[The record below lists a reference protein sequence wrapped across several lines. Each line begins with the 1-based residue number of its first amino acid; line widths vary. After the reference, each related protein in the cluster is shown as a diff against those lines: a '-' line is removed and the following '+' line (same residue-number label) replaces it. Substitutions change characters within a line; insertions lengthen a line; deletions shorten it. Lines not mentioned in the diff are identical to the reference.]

1 MQFPVGFRGLSY
13 SPKHYSLRVPL
24 PKLPLVK
31 GRVIDSG
38 DQLSKKMLMVYIFIL
53 ALAMSLIP
61 FTIDPY
67 LPAFPAIGQFFG
79 VANGVVQASFTGV
92 TVGIAAGQLL
102 IGPLSDAFGRR
113 PLLLMTMTG
122 YLLATIFAFFA
133 PNIEVFILL
142 RFFMG
147 FFAAGGDVVA
157 RAVIR
162 DLFRGQPMRQ
172 MLARVFLVQ
181 SLAPILGPILGS
193 QLTELIAWQ
202 GVFLFFAIVTLVLL
216 LFANVFLIETLP
228 VSARRSSSPL
238 GLARGYVNVLRDRVF
253 IGLMFYAALQLSA
266 LFTYL
271 NFVPFVF
278 QEGFGVSATDT
289 GVWMAVNGAASY
301 IGVQLG
307 AYLARFIQG
316 HWLLAA
322 YALIGTGVGLGLF
335 LTSGTSFFW
344 AETLF
349 LIELMI
355 FGAGL
360 TVIPTI
366 ALYNHG
372 SEAGT
377 ASSLL
382 GVFNFTLASLI
393 SGIYFLLDTDS
404 TGDLG
409 ILIGLLFGGSFLAL
423 IFITRPW
430 LLPDMRK
437 ADV

>member
-1 MQFPVGFRGLSY
+1 
-13 SPKHYSLRVPL
+13 
-24 PKLPLVK
+24 
-31 GRVIDSG
+31 
-38 DQLSKKMLMVYIFIL
+38 MLMVYIFIL
-53 ALAMSLIP
+53 ALSMSLIP

-133 PNIEVFILL
+133 PNIEIFILL

-266 LFTYL
+266 LFSYL
-271 NFVPFVF
+271 NFVPFIF
-278 QEGFGVSATDT
+278 QEGFGVSPTNFGSVDGSEWCCLLCRSSGWCAPCK
-289 GVWMAVNGAASY
+289 VHSGALASCRLWRDRL
-301 IGVQLG
+301 IT
-307 AYLARFIQG
+307 G
-316 HWLLAA
+316 HWAFSNLRNQLFVGGSLL
-322 YALIGTGVGLGLF
+322 F
-335 LTSGTSFFW
+335 C
-344 AETLF
+344 
-349 LIELMI
+349 
-355 FGAGL
+355 
-360 TVIPTI
+360 P
-366 ALYNHG
+366 ALYFWRQPDCPANH
-372 SEAGT
+372 
-377 ASSLL
+377 
-382 GVFNFTLASLI
+382 
-393 SGIYFLLDTDS
+393 
-404 TGDLG
+404 
-409 ILIGLLFGGSFLAL
+409 
-423 IFITRPW
+423 RP
-430 LLPDMRK
+430 L
-437 ADV
+437 

>member
-1 MQFPVGFRGLSY
+1 
-13 SPKHYSLRVPL
+13 
-24 PKLPLVK
+24 
-31 GRVIDSG
+31 
-38 DQLSKKMLMVYIFIL
+38 MVYIFIL

-216 LFANVFLIETLP
+216 LFANAFLIETLP

-238 GLARGYVNVLRDRVF
+238 GLARGYVNVLGDRVF

-382 GVFNFTLASLI
+382 GVFNFTLASVI
-393 SGIYFLLDTDS
+393 SGIYFLLDTAS

>member
-1 MQFPVGFRGLSY
+1 
-13 SPKHYSLRVPL
+13 
-24 PKLPLVK
+24 
-31 GRVIDSG
+31 
-38 DQLSKKMLMVYIFIL
+38 MVYIFIL

-393 SGIYFLLDTDS
+393 SGIYFLLDTAS

>member
-1 MQFPVGFRGLSY
+1 
-13 SPKHYSLRVPL
+13 
-24 PKLPLVK
+24 
-31 GRVIDSG
+31 
-38 DQLSKKMLMVYIFIL
+38 MLMVYIFIL
-53 ALAMSLIP
+53 ALSMSLIP

-102 IGPLSDAFGRR
+102 LGPLSDAFGRR
-113 PLLLMTMTG
+113 PLLLITMTG

-133 PNIEVFILL
+133 PNIEIFILL

-193 QLTELIAWQ
+193 QLTEFVAWQ
-202 GVFLFFAIVTLVLL
+202 GVFLFFALLTLVLL
-216 LFANVFLIETLP
+216 LVTNFVLVETLP

-238 GLARGYVNVLRDRVF
+238 GLARGYLNVLKDRVF

-278 QEGFGVSATDT
+278 QEGFGVSPTET

-322 YALIGTGVGLGLF
+322 YGLIGTAVGIGLF
-335 LTSGTSFFW
+335 VTSGTSFFW
-344 AETLF
+344 AETFF

-393 SGIYFLLDTDS
+393 SGIYSFFDTDS

-409 ILIGLLFGGSFLAL
+409 ILIGVLFAGSFLSL
-423 IFITRPW
+423 ILISRPW
-430 LLPDMRK
+430 QLPDLRK

>member
-1 MQFPVGFRGLSY
+1 M
-13 SPKHYSLRVPL
+13 PL

-202 GVFLFFAIVTLVLL
+202 GVFLLFAIVTLVLL
-216 LFANVFLIETLP
+216 LFANAFLIETLP

-316 HWLLAA
+316 HWLLAV
-322 YALIGTGVGLGLF
+322 YALIGIGVGLGLF

-382 GVFNFTLASLI
+382 GVFNFTLASVI

-409 ILIGLLFGGSFLAL
+409 ILIGLLFGGSF
-423 IFITRPW
+423 R
-430 LLPDMRK
+430 R
-437 ADV
+437 

>member
-1 MQFPVGFRGLSY
+1 
-13 SPKHYSLRVPL
+13 
-24 PKLPLVK
+24 
-31 GRVIDSG
+31 
-38 DQLSKKMLMVYIFIL
+38 MVYIFIL
-53 ALAMSLIP
+53 ALSMSLIP

-133 PNIEVFILL
+133 PNIEIFILL

-181 SLAPILGPILGS
+181 SLAPILGPIMGS

-393 SGIYFLLDTDS
+393 SGIYFLLDTGS

>member
-1 MQFPVGFRGLSY
+1 
-13 SPKHYSLRVPL
+13 
-24 PKLPLVK
+24 
-31 GRVIDSG
+31 
-38 DQLSKKMLMVYIFIL
+38 MLMVYIFIL
-53 ALAMSLIP
+53 ALSMSLIP

-133 PNIEVFILL
+133 PNIEIFILL

-322 YALIGTGVGLGLF
+322 YALIGPGVGLALF

-382 GVFNFTLASLI
+382 GVFNFSLASLI
-393 SGIYFLLDTDS
+393 SGIYFLLDTGS

-423 IFITRPW
+423 IFISRPW

>member
-1 MQFPVGFRGLSY
+1 
-13 SPKHYSLRVPL
+13 
-24 PKLPLVK
+24 
-31 GRVIDSG
+31 
-38 DQLSKKMLMVYIFIL
+38 MVYIFIL

>member
-1 MQFPVGFRGLSY
+1 MVFRGLSY

-133 PNIEVFILL
+133 PNIEVFIML

-266 LFTYL
+266 LFSYL
-271 NFVPFVF
+271 NFVPFIF
-278 QEGFGVSATDT
+278 QEGFGVSPTNF
-289 GVWMAVNGAASY
+289 GLWMAVNGAASY
-301 IGVQLG
+301 VGVQVG
-307 AYLARFIQG
+307 AHLAKFIQG

-322 YALIGTGVGLGLF
+322 YSVIGSLLGVGLF
-335 LTSGTSFFW
+335 LTSGTSFLW
-344 AETLF
+344 AEVFFFVQLF
-349 LIELMI
+349 I
-355 FGAGL
+355 FGASL
-360 TVIPTI
+360 TVLPTI

-382 GVFNFTLASLI
+382 GVFNFTFASLI
-393 SGIYFLLDTDS
+393 SATYFLLRS
-404 TGDLG
+404 TVTADLG
-409 ILIGLLFGGSFLAL
+409 VLIGLLYAGSFLAL
-423 IFITRPW
+423 IFISRPW

>member
-1 MQFPVGFRGLSY
+1 
-13 SPKHYSLRVPL
+13 VPL

>member
-1 MQFPVGFRGLSY
+1 M
-13 SPKHYSLRVPL
+13 PL
-24 PKLPLVK
+24 PKIPSAK

-38 DQLSKKMLMVYIFIL
+38 DQLSKKLLVVYIFIL
-53 ALAMSLIP
+53 ALSMSLIP

-92 TVGIAAGQLL
+92 TVGIALGQLL

-113 PLLLMTMTG
+113 PLLLLTMSG
-122 YLLATIFAFFA
+122 YLISTALAFFA
-133 PNIEVFILL
+133 PNIETFIAL

-193 QLTELIAWQ
+193 QLTELVAWQ
-202 GVFLFFAIVTLVLL
+202 GVFLFFALVTLVLL

-228 VSARRSSSPL
+228 VAARRSSSPL
-238 GLARGYVNVLRDRVF
+238 GLARGYVNVLKDRVF

-278 QEGFGVSATDT
+278 QDGFGVSATET
-289 GVWMAVNGAASY
+289 GIWMAVNGAASY

-307 AYLARFIQG
+307 AYLAKFIQG

-322 YALIGTGVGLGLF
+322 YALIGVLVGIGLF
-335 LTSGTSFFW
+335 ATSGISFFW
-344 AETLF
+344 AETF
-349 LIELMI
+349 FMIELMI

-393 SGIYFLLDTDS
+393 SGTYSMFDS
-404 TGDLG
+404 STTAG
-409 ILIGLLFGGSFLAL
+409 IGVLIGLLFGGSFFSLML
-423 IFITRPW
+423 ISRPW
-430 LLPDMRK
+430 ELPDLRK

>member
-1 MQFPVGFRGLSY
+1 
-13 SPKHYSLRVPL
+13 
-24 PKLPLVK
+24 
-31 GRVIDSG
+31 
-38 DQLSKKMLMVYIFIL
+38 
-53 ALAMSLIP
+53 
-61 FTIDPY
+61 
-67 LPAFPAIGQFFG
+67 
-79 VANGVVQASFTGV
+79 
-92 TVGIAAGQLL
+92 
-102 IGPLSDAFGRR
+102 
-113 PLLLMTMTG
+113 
-122 YLLATIFAFFA
+122 
-133 PNIEVFILL
+133 
-142 RFFMG
+142 
-147 FFAAGGDVVA
+147 
-157 RAVIR
+157 
-162 DLFRGQPMRQ
+162 MRQ

-216 LFANVFLIETLP
+216 LFANAFLIETLP

>member
-1 MQFPVGFRGLSY
+1 M
-13 SPKHYSLRVPL
+13 PL

>member
-1 MQFPVGFRGLSY
+1 
-13 SPKHYSLRVPL
+13 
-24 PKLPLVK
+24 
-31 GRVIDSG
+31 
-38 DQLSKKMLMVYIFIL
+38 MVYIFIL

-133 PNIEVFILL
+133 PNIEVFIML

-216 LFANVFLIETLP
+216 LFANAFLIETLP

>member
-1 MQFPVGFRGLSY
+1 M
-13 SPKHYSLRVPL
+13 PL
-24 PKLPLVK
+24 PKLPIVK

-38 DQLSKKMLMVYIFIL
+38 DQLSKKMLMLYIFIL
-53 ALAMSLIP
+53 ALSMSLIP

-113 PLLLMTMTG
+113 PLLLITMSG
-122 YLLATIFAFFA
+122 YLLATILAFFA

-202 GVFLFFAIVTLVLL
+202 GVFLFFAIVTLVL
-216 LFANVFLIETLP
+216 TLP

-238 GLARGYVNVLRDRVF
+238 GLARGYVNVLKDRVF

-278 QEGFGVSATDT
+278 QEGFGVSATET

-307 AYLARFIQG
+307 AYLAKFIQG
-316 HWLLAA
+316 HWLLAT
-322 YALIGTGVGLGLF
+322 YGLIGTGVGIGLF
-335 LTSGTSFFW
+335 VTSGTSFFW
-344 AETLF
+344 AETFF

-393 SGIYFLLDTDS
+393 SGIYFMLDTDS
-404 TGDLG
+404 TADLG
-409 ILIGLLFGGSFLAL
+409 VLIGLLFAGSFLAL
-423 IFITRPW
+423 MFISRPW
-430 LLPDMRK
+430 ELPDLRK
-437 ADV
+437 ADA

>member
-1 MQFPVGFRGLSY
+1 
-13 SPKHYSLRVPL
+13 
-24 PKLPLVK
+24 
-31 GRVIDSG
+31 
-38 DQLSKKMLMVYIFIL
+38 MLMVYIFIL

>member
-1 MQFPVGFRGLSY
+1 LQFPAGFRGLSY

>member
-1 MQFPVGFRGLSY
+1 
-13 SPKHYSLRVPL
+13 
-24 PKLPLVK
+24 
-31 GRVIDSG
+31 
-38 DQLSKKMLMVYIFIL
+38 MVYIFIL

-404 TGDLG
+404 TADLG

>member
-1 MQFPVGFRGLSY
+1 
-13 SPKHYSLRVPL
+13 
-24 PKLPLVK
+24 
-31 GRVIDSG
+31 
-38 DQLSKKMLMVYIFIL
+38 MVYIFIL

-322 YALIGTGVGLGLF
+322 YALIGTGVGVGLF

-404 TGDLG
+404 TADLG

>member
-1 MQFPVGFRGLSY
+1 
-13 SPKHYSLRVPL
+13 
-24 PKLPLVK
+24 
-31 GRVIDSG
+31 
-38 DQLSKKMLMVYIFIL
+38 MLMVYIFIL
-53 ALAMSLIP
+53 ALSMSLIP

-102 IGPLSDAFGRR
+102 LGPLSDAFGRR
-113 PLLLMTMTG
+113 PLLLITMTG

-133 PNIEVFILL
+133 PNIEIFILL

-181 SLAPILGPILGS
+181 SLAPIVGPILGA
-193 QLTELIAWQ
+193 QLTEFVAWQ
-202 GVFLFFAIVTLVLL
+202 GVFLFFALLSLVLL
-216 LFANVFLIETLP
+216 LFTNFFLVETLP

-253 IGLMFYAALQLSA
+253 IGLMFYAAFQLSA

-278 QEGFGVSATDT
+278 QEGFGVSPSET

-322 YALIGTGVGLGLF
+322 YALIGTAVGVGLF
-335 LTSGTSFFW
+335 VTSGTSFFW
-344 AETLF
+344 AETFF

-382 GVFNFTLASLI
+382 GVFNFTLASLV
-393 SGIYFLLDTDS
+393 SGIYSFLDTAS

-409 ILIGLLFGGSFLAL
+409 ILIGLLFGASFLAL
-423 IFITRPW
+423 IFIAKPW
-430 LLPDMRK
+430 QLPDLRK
-437 ADV
+437 SDV

>member
-1 MQFPVGFRGLSY
+1 MQFPAGFRGLSY

-216 LFANVFLIETLP
+216 LFANAFLIETLP

>member
-1 MQFPVGFRGLSY
+1 
-13 SPKHYSLRVPL
+13 
-24 PKLPLVK
+24 
-31 GRVIDSG
+31 
-38 DQLSKKMLMVYIFIL
+38 MVYIFIL

-202 GVFLFFAIVTLVLL
+202 GVFLLFAIVTLVLL
-216 LFANVFLIETLP
+216 LFANAFLIETLP

-316 HWLLAA
+316 HWLLAV
-322 YALIGTGVGLGLF
+322 YALIGIGVGLGLF

-382 GVFNFTLASLI
+382 GVFNFTLASVI

>member
-1 MQFPVGFRGLSY
+1 MGFRVLSY

-24 PKLPLVK
+24 PKLPVIK

-53 ALAMSLIP
+53 ALSMSLIP

-102 IGPLSDAFGRR
+102 LGPLSDAFGRR
-113 PLLLMTMTG
+113 PLLLITMTG

-133 PNIEVFILL
+133 PNIEIFILL

-193 QLTELIAWQ
+193 QLTEFVAWQ
-202 GVFLFFAIVTLVLL
+202 GVFLFFALLTLVLL
-216 LFANVFLIETLP
+216 LVTNFVLVETLP

-238 GLARGYVNVLRDRVF
+238 GLARGYLNVLKDRVF

-278 QEGFGVSATDT
+278 QEGFGVSPTET

-322 YALIGTGVGLGLF
+322 YGLIGTAVGIGLF
-335 LTSGTSFFW
+335 VTSGTSFFW
-344 AETLF
+344 AETFF

-393 SGIYFLLDTDS
+393 SGIYSFFDTDS

-409 ILIGLLFGGSFLAL
+409 ILIGVLFAGSFLSL
-423 IFITRPW
+423 ILISRPW
-430 LLPDMRK
+430 QLPDLRK

>member
-1 MQFPVGFRGLSY
+1 M
-13 SPKHYSLRVPL
+13 PL
-24 PKLPLVK
+24 PKIPSAK

-38 DQLSKKMLMVYIFIL
+38 DQLSKKLLVVYIFIL
-53 ALAMSLIP
+53 ALSMSLIP

-92 TVGIAAGQLL
+92 TVGIALGQLL

-113 PLLLMTMTG
+113 PLLLLTMSG
-122 YLLATIFAFFA
+122 YLVSTALAFFA
-133 PNIEVFILL
+133 PNIETFIAL

-193 QLTELIAWQ
+193 QLTELVAWQ
-202 GVFLFFAIVTLVLL
+202 GVFLFFALLTLVLL

-238 GLARGYVNVLRDRVF
+238 GLARGYVNVLKDRVF

-278 QEGFGVSATDT
+278 QDGFGVSATET

-307 AYLARFIQG
+307 AYLAKFIQG

-322 YALIGTGVGLGLF
+322 YALIGVVAGVGLF
-335 LTSGTSFFW
+335 ATSGTSFFW
-344 AETLF
+344 AETF
-349 LIELMI
+349 FMIELVI

-393 SGIYFLLDTDS
+393 SGTYSMFDS
-404 TGDLG
+404 STTAG
-409 ILIGLLFGGSFLAL
+409 IGVLIGLLFGGSFLAL
-423 IFITRPW
+423 MLISRPW
-430 LLPDMRK
+430 ELPDLRK

>member
-1 MQFPVGFRGLSY
+1 M
-13 SPKHYSLRVPL
+13 PL

-113 PLLLMTMTG
+113 PLLLLTMTG
-122 YLLATIFAFFA
+122 YLLATVFAFFA

-430 LLPDMRK
+430 LLPDMRR

>member
-1 MQFPVGFRGLSY
+1 M
-13 SPKHYSLRVPL
+13 PL

-216 LFANVFLIETLP
+216 LFANAFLIETLP